1 MRKVNYS
8 NCKNVEE
15 LYHTSMCQLAN
26 LYTSDYSSYLPH
38 IRELLK
44 SCKSYREL
52 GTNQGASVSSAIL
65 SNPEYIELIDINFKN
80 YAPQQPIIELYAKKH
95 NIEIIMHEQSS
106 LNVTTSI
113 KTEFLFVDS
122 VHKYDHVKKEIKLY
136 EPLTT
141 KYIMFHDTVGFPGVG
156 KAVTEF
162 LENTL
167 EWKLYFHLDSKTAG
181 YTIIEKV

>member
-1 MRKVNYS
+1 MLKVDYS
-8 NCKNVEE
+8 DCNTVEE
-15 LYHTSMCQLAN
+15 LYHTSMYQLAK
-26 LYTSDYSSYLPH
+26 LYTPDYPSYLPH

-44 SCKSYREL
+44 SCKTYREL
-52 GTNQGASVSSAIL
+52 GTNQGASVSSIIL
-65 SNPEYIELIDINFKN
+65 SKPEYIELVDINFKN
-80 YAPQQPIIELYAKKH
+80 YAPQQSIVESYAKEH
-95 NIEIIMHEQSS
+95 SIEIVMHEQSS
-106 LNVTTSI
+106 LTVNTDI

-122 VHKYDHVKKEIKLY
+122 VHKYAHVKEEIKLY

-162 LENTL
+162 LESTT

-181 YTIIEKV
+181 YTIIEKI